1 MGTLC
6 GRPLA
11 NHLLFGKVLFLAS
24 RVPHLAMSPV
34 PLQGPAPAPRPPPP
48 SPGNTGLREQA
59 DATFTAALSEIRT

>member
-24 RVPHLAMSPV
+24 RVSHLAMSPV
-34 PLQGPAPAPRPPPP
+34 PLQGPAPVPP
-48 SPGNTGLREQA
+48 SGNTGLREQA

>member
-24 RVPHLAMSPV
+24 RVSHLAMSPV
-34 PLQGPAPAPRPPPP
+34 PLQGPGPPPP
-48 SPGNTGLREQA
+48 PPGNTGLREQA